1 MWVEWSNG
9 GTTSDCRGED
19 LQRSTIGIFAP
30 SPDLPLKM
38 EVEGIL

>member
-1 MWVEWSNG
+1 MWTEWSDR
-9 GTTSDCRGED
+9 GTTSDCCGED

-30 SPDLPLKM
+30 SPRLPLKM